1 MINAGSGADSDTT
14 RPGARVCQRCS
25 HAVSR
30 EAQIERIE
38 AQIAQLRLIAQRST
52 RDAASFIHPQLA
64 EIKLIIAGTA
74 S

>member
-1 MINAGSGADSDTT
+1 MCLRWCRDF
-14 RPGARVCQRCS
+14 P
-25 HAVSR
+25 HAASR

-38 AQIAQLRLIAQRST
+38 AQIAQLRLIAQRCA

-64 EIKLIIAGTA
+64 DIKLIIAGTA